1 MSEVQGRRKSFL
13 QFAIDGTRDWMTD
26 SLPKTLSKLPTVVVY
41 LLPYVIISFIYFL
54 GCSVVIL
61 MNMFWLTVLSQ
72 TICFIASK
80 YLKYSEVEDTGFPV
94 PVKRFTSE
102 SKDGEVSIEK
112 NRLQEMILYVSEVE
126 DWLESLGFDLS
137 ESDGPR

>member
-1 MSEVQGRRKSFL
+1 
-13 QFAIDGTRDWMTD
+13 MTD
-26 SLPKTLSKLPTVVVY
+26 SLPKTLSKLPAVVVY

-126 DWLESLGFDLS
+126 DWLESSGFDLS